1 MSQTADLAAGMVPM
15 TMTTMM
21 TMTTE
26 TAHWAGKNKKDGLW
40 PVFFIEIF
48 ILKKFKIRVDKM
60 QANVLSFI

>member
-1 MSQTADLAAGMVPM
+1 M

-26 TAHWAGKNKKDGLW
+26 TAQRAGKIKKDGLW